1 MGLTIL
7 GSTEV
12 NHHFF
17 DTAFQIYR
25 KRYDKDDT
33 KVIFLAVSDDTKWIK
48 VKKREKLCLYLL
60 TGHT

>member
-1 MGLTIL
+1 ML

-17 DTAFQIYR
+17 DKAFQIYR
-25 KRYDKDDT
+25 KRYDRDDQ

-48 VKKREKLCLYLL
+48 VMQQ
-60 TGHT
+60 

>member
-17 DTAFQIYR
+17 DKAFQIYR
-25 KRYDKDDT
+25 KKYDRDDQ

-48 VKKREKLCLYLL
+48 VIQ
-60 TGHT
+60 

>member
-1 MGLTIL
+1 M
-7 GSTEV
+7 

-48 VKKREKLCLYLL
+48 VKKKREKALLIFIDWSCLNPFRI
-60 TGHT
+60 

>member
-1 MGLTIL
+1 M
-7 GSTEV
+7 

-25 KRYDKDDT
+25 KRYEKDDT

-48 VKKREKLCLYLL
+48 VKKREKALL
-60 TGHT
+60 IFID